1 MSQKNVPSTPGGQQ
15 QIAAYTT
22 YVVVHGI
29 WYALDAGGALVSGP
43 LLTSGVPQFAD
54 GRAVNFSVLSKDA
67 HVAIS
72 EIERLLRWFRTIGV
86 ERALRP

>member
-1 MSQKNVPSTPGGQQ
+1 MSQENIPSAPGGQQ
-15 QIAAYTT
+15 QIQAYTT
-22 YVVVHGI
+22 YLVVHGS
-29 WYALDAGGALVSGP
+29 WYALDAGGALISGP
-43 LLTSGVPQFAD
+43 LLTTGVPRFSD
-54 GRAVNFSVLSKDA
+54 GGAVDFSVLGKDA